1 MSKNLTTYLC
11 EKPSQAADVAA
22 FLGLKASH
30 KRRNHYIDA
39 NRGIA
44 VCHAV
49 GHLFELAPPE
59 YYEPKL
65 AKSWRGSSL
74 PVIPSR
80 FELMLKPEMKGV
92 ISVIQGLLSK
102 TSTLVIATD
111 ADNEGELIARDIIRH
126 CKFGGEIKRAL
137 YSATDDK
144 SLKAAFGALQAGDK
158 TAFMAKEADIRR
170 RLDWLIGMNCT
181 MAFTNRLKAKNELKK
196 GAFSVGRVITAI
208 GLIVHRR
215 ELEIKSFT
223 PTKHFSVTAVC
234 ESPSGK
240 FSTTVEMPA
249 EYIDENGRCV
259 NRSTADTFAQM
270 VKGKAFTVSEIE
282 KTEKSKGAELPY
294 DLASLQIDA
303 DKFGIEADETLSLLQ
318 TLYDK
323 PISAVTYPRT
333 DCRYLPDGMFSESKQ
348 VINHLNNIDKIKS
361 LDFDFENKPRCF
373 NDQKVAI
380 HHGIIPSKN
389 GINLK
394 KLTDKQLIVY
404 FLVALRYVQQFM
416 KPYRYEVTKA
426 VLQSGKV
433 KLRLDE
439 NIPIDA
445 GWKDAL
451 LTPDS
456 KSRNKKGSAISLKK
470 GDQATVVDT
479 VVEEKVTTP
488 PPRLSSGKLIEAME
502 NPHRFETDAE
512 VKKLLKEGDGIGTP
526 ATRSDGIKR
535 AFQKGLIVKSGKVSK
550 PSKTF
555 SKYADDFEL
564 FNPGFTAILQ
574 RTLNAVSRGSLSE
587 KELFVQNENI
597 IREMVNKWSS

>member
-1 MSKNLTTYLC
+1 
-11 EKPSQAADVAA
+11 
-22 FLGLKASH
+22 
-30 KRRNHYIDA
+30 
-39 NRGIA
+39 
-44 VCHAV
+44 
-49 GHLFELAPPE
+49 
-59 YYEPKL
+59 
-65 AKSWRGSSL
+65 
-74 PVIPSR
+74 
-80 FELMLKPEMKGV
+80 
-92 ISVIQGLLSK
+92 
-102 TSTLVIATD
+102 
-111 ADNEGELIARDIIRH
+111 
-126 CKFGGEIKRAL
+126 
-137 YSATDDK
+137 
-144 SLKAAFGALQAGDK
+144 
-158 TAFMAKEADIRR
+158 
-170 RLDWLIGMNCT
+170 
-181 MAFTNRLKAKNELKK
+181 
-196 GAFSVGRVITAI
+196 
-208 GLIVHRR
+208 
-215 ELEIKSFT
+215 
-223 PTKHFSVTAVC
+223 
-234 ESPSGK
+234 
-240 FSTTVEMPA
+240 
-249 EYIDENGRCV
+249 
-259 NRSTADTFAQM
+259 
-270 VKGKAFTVSEIE
+270 
-282 KTEKSKGAELPY
+282 
-294 DLASLQIDA
+294 
-303 DKFGIEADETLSLLQ
+303 
-318 TLYDK
+318 
-323 PISAVTYPRT
+323 
-333 DCRYLPDGMFSESKQ
+333 
-348 VINHLNNIDKIKS
+348 
-361 LDFDFENKPRCF
+361 
-373 NDQKVAI
+373 
-380 HHGIIPSKN
+380 
-389 GINLK
+389 
-394 KLTDKQLIVY
+394 
-404 FLVALRYVQQFM
+404 M